1 MLQVMTFFVSWRNT
15 KKGSEGIEAVTMIFA
30 EKQSSNHTALNGRL
44 NTRGYRNGIWLLLI
58 ILNNNA
64 IIFSYGIGGDLL
76 LL

>member
-1 MLQVMTFFVSWRNT
+1 
-15 KKGSEGIEAVTMIFA
+15 MIFA